1 MRKKLNALTGFHVIG
16 IFSGTVIRLMP
27 SKGRSG
33 AASSQFWARMAI
45 RSMVS
50 KKLER
55 EIMLCLGNA
64 DCAGTT
70 GREPHRAT
78 PETPILGPTHRAPKI
93 EVLRLAN
100 MIRVHA
106 KTAIVHKLGGAH
118 ENIRNNFLHVIGRS
132 VIDAVPLR
140 NSPALLILGTIT
152 CTRQPVSPSNIC
164 GRTGEATELKPAS
177 FCRARLDT
185 QLPSGPIISGCTL
198 DSPSETSSSSNR
210 QGIAD

>member
-1 MRKKLNALTGFHVIG
+1 MALL
-16 IFSGTVIRLMP
+16 R
-27 SKGRSG
+27 
-33 AASSQFWARMAI
+33 
-45 RSMVS
+45 MVS
-50 KKLER
+50 MKLKNKIFLR
-55 EIMLCLGNA
+55 LGDA

-78 PETPILGPTHRAPKI
+78 PETPILVPIHRAPKI

-106 KTAIVHKLGGAH
+106 KAAIVHKLGGAH
-118 ENIRNNFLHVIGRS
+118 ENIVNNFFHVIGRP

-198 DSPSETSSSSNR
+198 QSPSVNSSSSDR
-210 QGIAD
+210 RGIADW